1 MEISVRTAIFLVSD
15 LLLSELQKGAE
26 IVDVNIGDK
35 VSIRQNGD
43 AISLYVGDKI
53 VTTGGEIK
61 NHFRFHHEARRKLT
75 PLAKEVFEK
84 IVKGADFGTSYIDD
98 IPHMLRYYFPK
109 LDERVRE
116 SYASLLQSLSWMLR
130 TGAFEWTVA

>member
-1 MEISVRTAIFLVSD
+1 MEIRTVVFLASD
-15 LLLSELQKGAE
+15 LLLMKLQQEAD
-26 IVDVNIGDK
+26 VADVNIGDK
-35 VSIRQNGD
+35 IRLETNGNNSV
-43 AISLYVGDKI
+43 SLYVGGTEI

-98 IPHMLRYYFPK
+98 IPHMLLYYFPK
-109 LDERVRE
+109 LDGRTRE
-116 SYASLLQSLSWMLR
+116 SYAHLFQALSWMLR
-130 TGAFEWTVA
+130 ADALEWTVA

>member
-1 MEISVRTAIFLVSD
+1 MEIRTVVFLASD
-15 LLLSELQKGAE
+15 LLLMKLQQEAD
-26 IVDVNIGDK
+26 VADVNIGDK
-35 VSIRQNGD
+35 IRLETNGNNSV
-43 AISLYVGDKI
+43 SLYVGGTEI

-109 LDERVRE
+109 LDGRTRE
-116 SYASLLQSLSWMLR
+116 SYAHLFQALSWMLR
-130 TGAFEWTVA
+130 ADALEWTVA

>member
-1 MEISVRTAIFLVSD
+1 MEIRTVVFLASD
-15 LLLSELQKGAE
+15 LLLMKLQQEAD
-26 IVDVNIGDK
+26 VADVNIGDK
-35 VSIRQNGD
+35 IRLETNGNNSV
-43 AISLYVGDKI
+43 SLYVGGTEI

-75 PLAKEVFEK
+75 PIAKEVFEK

-109 LDERVRE
+109 LDERTRE
-116 SYASLLQSLSWMLR
+116 SYAHLFQALSWMLR
-130 TGAFEWTVA
+130 STATEWTVV

>member
-1 MEISVRTAIFLVSD
+1 MEIRTVVFLASD
-15 LLLSELQKGAE
+15 LLLMKLQQEAD
-26 IVDVNIGDK
+26 VADVNIGDK
-35 VSIRQNGD
+35 IRLETNGNNSV
-43 AISLYVGDKI
+43 SLYVGGTEI
-53 VTTGGEIK
+53 VTTGGEIE

-98 IPHMLRYYFPK
+98 IPHMLRYHFPK

-116 SYASLLQSLSWMLR
+116 SYANLLQSLSWMLR
-130 TGAFEWTVA
+130 STTTEWTV

>member
-1 MEISVRTAIFLVSD
+1 MEISVRTAVFLVSD

-35 VSIRQNGD
+35 VLIRQSGD
-43 AISLYVGDKI
+43 AVSLYVGGKI

-75 PLAKEVFEK
+75 PIAKEVFEK
-84 IVKGADFGTSYIDD
+84 IVTYPTSKGRGLVPADTLLSGARFKRRTRTSVS
-98 IPHMLRYYFPK
+98 LRRQNIK
-109 LDERVRE
+109 GV
-116 SYASLLQSLSWMLR
+116 
-130 TGAFEWTVA
+130 